1 MGECVMRSARD
12 MTHSSMEP
20 RSGAS
25 YLARTMETI
34 VTTYANTVFD
44 FDGLGTLDLRAP
56 VGERERTLL
65 AAVGLHGA
73 FAVLSA
79 FPAFGERR
87 DDVHAALLTHRLRGL
102 IGLHGVPAI
111 PLLARS
117 PDGSHREPS
126 VAACVDEPTALA
138 IARFF
143 AQDALF
149 WFDGQRFSIH
159 WTGPR
164 PTTWLPLGA

>member
-1 MGECVMRSARD
+1 
-12 MTHSSMEP
+12 
-20 RSGAS
+20 
-25 YLARTMETI
+25 METI

-65 AAVGLHGA
+65 AAAGLHGP

-79 FPAFGERR
+79 WPAFGAQR
-87 DDVHAALLTHRLRGL
+87 DEARAALLTHRLRGL

-117 PDGSHREPS
+117 PDGAHREPS
-126 VAACVDEPTALA
+126 VAAAVDADTALA

-149 WFDGQRFSIH
+149 WFDGQRFSIR
-159 WTGPR
+159 WTAAR
-164 PTTWLPLGA
+164 LTTDLPLGH

>member
-1 MGECVMRSARD
+1 MTDTSMEHRSA
-12 MTHSSMEP
+12 
-20 RSGAS
+20 AS
-25 YLARTMETI
+25 YVEGTMETI

-44 FDGLGTLDLRAP
+44 FDGLGTLDLRDP
-56 VGERERTLL
+56 VGARERTLL
-65 AAVGLHGA
+65 AAAGLHGT

-79 FPAFGERR
+79 FPAFGAAR
-87 DDVHAALLTHRLRGL
+87 DESRAALLSHRLRGL

-117 PDGSHREPS
+117 PDGVHHEPS
-126 VAACVDEPTALA
+126 FAACIDEPTALA

-149 WFDGQRFSIH
+149 WFGGERFSIR
-159 WTGPR
+159 WTSAR
-164 PTTWLPLGA
+164 PTTELPLATA